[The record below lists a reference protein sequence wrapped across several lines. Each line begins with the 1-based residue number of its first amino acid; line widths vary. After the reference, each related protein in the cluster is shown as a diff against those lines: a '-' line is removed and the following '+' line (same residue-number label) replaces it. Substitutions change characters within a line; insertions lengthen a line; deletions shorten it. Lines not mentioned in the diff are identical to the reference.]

1 MLIIPAIDIIGNR
14 LVRLTRGNYGE
25 VTDYNLEP
33 LRILREYASAGAKRI
48 HLVFLSA
55 AREGTR
61 GSEETTL
68 LNRIL
73 DEKRSLN
80 IEIELGGGI
89 RTMNEIKKVLQRGT
103 DYVILGTSAILD
115 ALKILEEHTAM
126 GYTKSLA
133 SFLNEVSLPF
143 PSILQEIV
151 RERISEKTIIS
162 IDCKEEAVAV
172 SGWEVTL
179 PPQPIVLFQA
189 FQAMGFRQII
199 YTSTDRDGTLSGP
212 DVDRIKMFA
221 DSVPEVSF
229 LMAGGIGGMKD
240 IRTLNRLGIPNLKG
254 VIIGKA
260 LYEGKIDLRETI
272 SQFQ

>member
-1 MLIIPAIDIIGNR
+1 MLIIPALDILGGKV
-14 LVRLTRGNYGE
+14 VRLTRGNYSQ
-25 VTDYNLEP
+25 TT
-33 LRILREYASAGAKRI
+33 EYALDPIEVLQRYASVGAKRV

-61 GSEETTL
+61 RSEETTL
-68 LNRIL
+68 LNQIL
-73 DEKRSLN
+73 DEKRNLN
-80 IEIELGGGI
+80 MEIELGGGI
-89 RTMNEIKKVLQRGT
+89 RTTDEVKKVIQRGT

-115 ALKILEEHTAM
+115 ALKIIEERTAM

-133 SFLNEVSLPF
+133 SFLNESVLPF

-151 RERISEKTIIS
+151 REKILEKTIIS

-179 PPQPIVLFQA
+179 PPQPMVLFQA

-229 LMAGGIGGMKD
+229 LVAGGIGKMED
-240 IRTLNRLGIPNLKG
+240 IGTLSRLGIPNLKG

-260 LYEGKIDLRETI
+260 LYEGKIDLREAI